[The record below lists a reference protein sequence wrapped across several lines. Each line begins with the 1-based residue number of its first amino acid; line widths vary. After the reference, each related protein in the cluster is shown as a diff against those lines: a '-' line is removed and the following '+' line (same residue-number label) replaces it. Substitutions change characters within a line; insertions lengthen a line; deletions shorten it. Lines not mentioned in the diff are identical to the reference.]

1 MSAIRTNLEGMCL
14 KFPIDQNKWVFAPPV
29 WQTDGIQSTH
39 MYKKN
44 PMPSKPL
51 QSLNLRNIELT
62 YYNYEDYN
70 KNKGKDQLE
79 LKKERKKRTMSGK

>member
-1 MSAIRTNLEGMCL
+1 
-14 KFPIDQNKWVFAPPV
+14 
-29 WQTDGIQSTH
+29 
-39 MYKKN
+39 
-44 PMPSKPL
+44 MPSKPL

-70 KNKGKDQLE
+70 ENKGKDQLE